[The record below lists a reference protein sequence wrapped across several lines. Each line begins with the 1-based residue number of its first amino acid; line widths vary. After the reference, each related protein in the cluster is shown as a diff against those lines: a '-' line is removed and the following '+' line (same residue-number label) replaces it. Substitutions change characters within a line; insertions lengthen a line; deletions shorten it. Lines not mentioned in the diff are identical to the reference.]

1 MKRRQNDFLMKN
13 FYRKKLLSTGI
24 CKNVPYSGI
33 LANNKR
39 KFRETLFSRIS
50 RWPYFAKFRENKF
63 SRISRKCKSSKIS
76 RELIFANF
84 AIVVQI
90 AKINS
95 RENKFS
101 RKLVLA
107 KISTFKVLILEIIR
121 CATKDEKEARKY
133 TINNR
138 APCSNYRRN
147 FTRRIDAFPFKIS

>member
-107 KISTFKVLILEIIR
+107 KISTFKLALLFFVPTAKRENEFL
-121 CATKDEKEARKY
+121 AAQ
-133 TINNR
+133 
-138 APCSNYRRN
+138 
-147 FTRRIDAFPFKIS
+147 

>member
-107 KISTFKVLILEIIR
+107 KISTFKVPKLAEEEVKWHRLSYESDWVLWSSLCR
-121 CATKDEKEARKY
+121 PAA
-133 TINNR
+133 
-138 APCSNYRRN
+138 S
-147 FTRRIDAFPFKIS
+147 S

>member
-107 KISTFKVLILEIIR
+107 KISTFKVVTVISFIKNVR
-121 CATKDEKEARKY
+121 EKYA
-133 TINNR
+133 I
-138 APCSNYRRN
+138 
-147 FTRRIDAFPFKIS
+147 

>member
-107 KISTFKVLILEIIR
+107 KISTFKVVCLTHVLPLSQ
-121 CATKDEKEARKY
+121 
-133 TINNR
+133 NLM
-138 APCSNYRRN
+138 
-147 FTRRIDAFPFKIS
+147 ISKSYQMESFVPIQQ